1 MQVKSVG
8 QNIGSLKNTQ
18 KRTENIQAPRM
29 YNNAQDGVAFTG
41 AYKSPNFIV
50 WLMDF
55 IAAGGFAA
63 SFCIQDGLGFITPR
77 VYKGLHRG
85 GKKKRDENGNEI
97 LNKNG
102 EPKRELNWAYARKEG
117 IREIITGP
125 SAFIIPWLMLKGIN
139 KKFGTGNSVK
149 LDYLDGFKNI
159 FTDYAKDNIEAIKS
173 GNSSKH
179 AFYKNVYENILRQSI
194 NEQKDAIK
202 LTDDELAKY
211 ASDFA
216 RKQIATEEINEAHKF
231 KLFQFGNKKIRN
243 DELAKLGSTI
253 EDDYMALRKKHVGG
267 ASSDMAIQMLGS
279 DNKTVRG
286 GSIGEL
292 TKAMKNYFS
301 DAVKNTHESL
311 KNTQDADISEI
322 VKKFTSRRMGS
333 RILTNLGLFAAVA
346 LFYTQIPKLYNMG
359 TGGKNPALMNDDE
372 PALQNGATEKAQ
384 DIVDNKQVSF
394 GGASSAL
401 EKAGSWVIGNSKLKN
416 ISDIFELNGPIIQ
429 GNAMAVLLYGACIP
443 PRLVHAQDKYDYGE
457 ILVRDMTA
465 FTALLFGAKAL
476 ARLFSDGFTK
486 LTGLALNSKDMKD
499 RSTLQKVWD
508 YLNPSDARHSILSSK
523 ELDSKYTHID
533 KFKGGIDGF
542 IEFIEKSGGNIRKAF
557 ANDSKVKEAINNI
570 LKDSGKTFEKA
581 TVVDIKKALHNA
593 RVNKDQIESVI
604 DSIEKSNGNIEKAF
618 VNNPK
623 IKAAV
628 DNILKD
634 SGKTFEKAAVEDIKK
649 ALHKLDKLE
658 DVYKLFRQPNKL
670 LNRAKTCNS
679 FFGALS
685 TLFLVPG
692 LIIALTDI
700 CKAMTDKKKAEENR
714 IKNQT
719 QAQRAPLIPSSKPTM
734 AGFLNK
740 NVS

>member
-8 QNIGSLKNTQ
+8 QRIGSVKNTQ
-18 KRTENIQAPRM
+18 NRTENIQAPRTVG
-29 YNNAQDGVAFTG
+29 NAGNSVAFTG
-41 AYKSPNFIV
+41 ALKAPNFVV

-63 SFCIQDGLGFITPR
+63 SFCLQDGLGFITPR
-77 VYKGLHRG
+77 VYKGLRRG
-85 GKKKRDENGNEI
+85 GKKKHDENGNEI

-117 IREIITGP
+117 IREVITGP
-125 SAFIIPWLMLKGIN
+125 SAFVIPWLLLKGIN

-149 LDYLDGFKNI
+149 LNYLDSFKNI
-159 FTDYAKDNIEAIKS
+159 FTEYANENKNAIKS
-173 GNSSKH
+173 GGGDKQV
-179 AFYKNVYENILRQSI
+179 FYEKVFQNILKQSI
-194 NEQKDAIK
+194 NEQEGAIK

-216 RKQIATEEINEAHKF
+216 KKQIETEEITKTY
-231 KLFQFGNKKIRN
+231 KGFGKKKIRN
-243 DELAKLGSTI
+243 EKLAQLGTSI

-267 ASSDMAIQMLGS
+267 TASDMAVEMLAS
-279 DNKTVRG
+279 DKHTIRG
-286 GSIGEL
+286 GSISEL
-292 TKAMKNYFS
+292 TKAMRNYFS
-301 DAVKNTHESL
+301 DAVKNVHEGL
-311 KNTQDADISEI
+311 NKAENADVSEI
-322 VKKFTSRRMGS
+322 IKKFTSRRMGS
-333 RILTNLGLFAAVA
+333 RILTNLGLFATVA

-359 TGGKNPALMNDDE
+359 TNGKNPALMNDEE
-372 PALQNGATEKAQ
+372 PALQYGRAEKTQ
-384 DIVDNKQVSF
+384 DNVENKQVSF
-394 GGASSAL
+394 GGLSSKL
-401 EKAGSWVIGNSKLKN
+401 GWAGDKVIGSQKLKH

-443 PRLVHAQDKYDYGE
+443 PRLIHAQDKYDYGE

-486 LTGLALNSKDMKD
+486 LTGLALNNKNMDG
-499 RSTLQKVWD
+499 RSTFKKVID
-508 YLNPSDARHSILSSK
+508 YLNPADTRHSILSSR

-533 KFKGGIDGF
+533 KFKDGIEGF
-542 IEFIEKSGGNIRKAF
+542 MDFIEKSGGNIKKAF

-570 LKDSGKTFEKA
+570 LKDSGKTFENA
-581 TVVDIKKALHNA
+581 TCEEIKEALHNA
-593 RVNKDQIESVI
+593 NVS
-604 DSIEKSNGNIEKAF
+604 KSA
-618 VNNPK
+618 
-623 IKAAV
+623 
-628 DNILKD
+628 
-634 SGKTFEKAAVEDIKK
+634 
-649 ALHKLDKLE
+649 KLE
-658 DVYKLFRQPNKL
+658 EVYKLFREPNKL

-685 TLFLVPG
+685 TLFLVPS

-714 IKNQT
+714 IKSMT
-719 QAQRAPLIPSSKPTM
+719 QAQHAPLIPSSKPTM

-740 NVS
+740 EIA